1 MRKKMTFEESVKRVN
16 EIAGRLEDPDLP
28 LEESLK
34 LYEEGVGLIAFME
47 KSVEQAKLKI
57 QRLTES
63 EAE

>member
-1 MRKKMTFEESVKRVN
+1 MTFEESVKRVN

>member
-1 MRKKMTFEESVKRVN
+1 MKKKMTFEESVKRVN